1 MEIGIAMYPIIGFLV
16 FSFILFY
23 YLYKGLM
30 KDTTKHDEEHV
41 WVEYDTRF
49 MKETPHSQKKKAKSN
64 QQM

>member
-1 MEIGIAMYPIIGFLV
+1 
-16 FSFILFY
+16 
-23 YLYKGLM
+23 M

-41 WVEYDTRF
+41 WVEYDTSF